1 MASAPELLLVAS
13 DEKES
18 DDVVASFSAEG
29 TADDVLAG
37 DCSDVCGDAD
47 GKSEDSE
54 PDDDS
59 EPADAAADKPSSY
72 LDFHMK
78 APTYACAL
86 IHT

>member
-13 DEKES
+13 DEEES
-18 DDVVASFSAEG
+18 DDAASFSAEG

-47 GKSEDSE
+47 GKSEESE

-59 EPADAAADKPSSY
+59 ESADAAADKPSSY

>member
-1 MASAPELLLVAS
+1 MAS
-13 DEKES
+13 DEEES
-18 DDVVASFSAEG
+18 DGAASLSAEG
-29 TADDVLAG
+29 TADDVLTV